1 MPATTINAELAEP
14 ADTWRPPLAATHAIA
29 THRIRNSFNSSGD
42 AVRRDLPWAVSI
54 SRGGACPRPAP
65 SGCSAKSACHGSRLR
80 ARRGG
85 PVRGHPREANVTRS
99 PHLVDVDV
107 DLCGVSFLGASRVS

>member
-54 SRGGACPRPAP
+54 SRGGACPRSPVRVL
-65 SGCSAKSACHGSRLR
+65 GEKRLSRLTPA

-107 DLCGVSFLGASRVS
+107 DLC